1 MSEKTSRTKHTFHQL
16 SRFVKPYRGVFVAVA
31 LFAILSS
38 IFSTAQPYLIKVAID
53 DFITP
58 KNYEGLLHITYILIA
73 LLCAEVLMQFL
84 FSYFSNWLGQT
95 VIRDVREKL
104 FTHLLQIGRAH
115 V

>member
-73 LLCAEVLMQFL
+73 LLCADRHTRCARKTLRPLVAPENAIF
-84 FSYFSNWLGQT
+84 
-95 VIRDVREKL
+95 
-104 FTHLLQIGRAH
+104 
-115 V
+115 